1 MRRRELI
8 ALLGGAAVAFCPLS
22 AWAQQQSLPLIAV
35 LEGASAAST
44 TARYDAFRAELRQL
58 GYVEGKNLII
68 EYRYGEGRDD
78 RFPSF
83 AAELV
88 AMPVEVIVVW
98 GNPAAFAA
106 KRATTSIPIL
116 IGSAGDVVNT
126 GLISNIARPEANL
139 TGFVAQNVEL
149 EEKRLELLKAVIPR
163 LQRVAVLA
171 NTANPLNRVNLD
183 TARRAAQRL
192 GVTIEAVDIKSSKDV
207 EGALVQIKGLRP
219 DAVLLASDNVLLG
232 ERKQIVEAMA
242 ANSIPAI
249 YPFREYADVGG
260 LLIYG
265 ANLSVLFERAAD
277 YLDRLL
283 KGEKPGNLPVQ
294 QATAFELIINLKAA
308 AGLGLTIPPN
318 VLIQADKVIE

>member
-1 MRRRELI
+1 
-8 ALLGGAAVAFCPLS
+8 
-22 AWAQQQSLPLIAV
+22 
-35 LEGASAAST
+35 
-44 TARYDAFRAELRQL
+44 
-58 GYVEGKNLII
+58 
-68 EYRYGEGRDD
+68 
-78 RFPSF
+78 
-83 AAELV
+83 
-88 AMPVEVIVVW
+88 
-98 GNPAAFAA
+98 
-106 KRATTSIPIL
+106 
-116 IGSAGDVVNT
+116 
-126 GLISNIARPEANL
+126 
-139 TGFVAQNVEL
+139 
-149 EEKRLELLKAVIPR
+149 
-163 LQRVAVLA
+163 
-171 NTANPLNRVNLD
+171 
-183 TARRAAQRL
+183 
-192 GVTIEAVDIKSSKDV
+192 VTIETVDIKSSKDV
-207 EGALVQIKGLRP
+207 GGALVQIKGLRP

-265 ANLSVLFERAAD
+265 ANISVLFERAAD

>member
-1 MRRRELI
+1 MRRREFLGV
-8 ALLGGAAVAFCPLS
+8 LGGAATVWPLR
-22 AWAQQQSLPLIAV
+22 ARAQQSQAPRRIGLMANLALPPIQK
-35 LEGASAAST
+35 
-44 TARYDAFRAELRQL
+44 FRERLQRL

-68 EYRYGEGRDD
+68 EYRYGEGTDD

-265 ANLSVLFERAAD
+265 ADLSVLFERAAD